1 MKIYALNK
9 FNNYGRKLIYSFIQ
23 QIKKKTTTK
32 KKLS

>member
-23 QIKKKTTTK
+23 QIKKKQQQK
-32 KKLS
+32 RN